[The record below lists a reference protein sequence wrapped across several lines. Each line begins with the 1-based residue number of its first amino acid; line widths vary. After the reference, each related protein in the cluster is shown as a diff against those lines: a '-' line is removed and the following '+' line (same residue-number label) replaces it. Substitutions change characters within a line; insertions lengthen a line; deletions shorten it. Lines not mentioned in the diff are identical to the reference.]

1 MVFLRK
7 SRIIL
12 IICCIYI
19 LTITAGVLAVYGLAF
34 ALNYSLAYFYLFG
47 ISWAI
52 IWGIWTYNGYY
63 TLYTILYIW
72 TIHYF
77 PAYFLLICYHLKQ
90 RLNSIRIR
98 LNIIRNKSK
107 SLTSNEKILMIGS
120 LVREH
125 NDLCQNVYCYN
136 KYWRKYLTIT
146 YSMFLTINCI
156 LTYIVFISSGLNSF
170 LRIEYAIVLSSHLLL
185 IFIIT
190 YSASIVSDF
199 NPILYKEMNSFCAKN
214 NSLPIDIKM
223 KV

>member
-1 MVFLRK
+1 MVFLKK

-12 IICCIYI
+12 IICRIYI

-52 IWGIWTYNGYY
+52 IWGIWTYYGC
-63 TLYTILYIW
+63 I

-98 LNIIRNKSK
+98 LNIVRNKSK
-107 SLTSNEKILMIGS
+107 GLTSNEKILMIGS

-146 YSMFLTINCI
+146 YSIFLTINCI